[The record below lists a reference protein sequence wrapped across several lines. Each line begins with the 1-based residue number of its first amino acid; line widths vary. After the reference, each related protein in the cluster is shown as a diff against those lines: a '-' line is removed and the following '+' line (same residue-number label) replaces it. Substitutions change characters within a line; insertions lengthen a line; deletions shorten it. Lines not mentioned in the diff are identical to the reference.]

1 MATSKAKEK
10 AVEKTLQRL
19 EPTLQRKL
27 NGFDVCVELYGL
39 GQLTFAEYEGIK
51 NEHDVYQAN
60 KKLLS
65 AIHRR
70 GPDILDALIE
80 ALSEEADANKHI
92 IDKIKDGTWMVQS
105 VKRARGYFCAPSFSF
120 RIQEEL
126 R

>member
-1 MATSKAKEK
+1 MAASTSKEK
-10 AVEKTLQRL
+10 AVEKTLRRL
-19 EPTLQRKL
+19 EPTLQKKL

-51 NEHDVYQAN
+51 NQRDVYEAN

-70 GPDILDALIE
+70 GPDILDALVD

-92 IDKIKDGTWMVQS
+92 IDKIKDGNRLVLG
-105 VKRARGYFCAPSFSF
+105 VKRTRAY
-120 RIQEEL
+120 L
-126 R
+126 